1 MSIHVHS
8 GFMYVWIGCML
19 SVSVPNIGAAA
30 DAHTVNLYRGEIDG
44 VLFSHMTLET
54 IISRFGQPSA
64 LEHNDI
70 PHERYRSKVSYH
82 DLGLSFW
89 LQRPSEN
96 ATFMCRSIVIYMVKI
111 WDGKAGKV
119 FSPFV
124 GRLSKNINNLWNPS
138 RMETEFKAF
147 YPQRYTRDQKE
158 KILKYDEIVFLSS
171 IENYTV
177 LYIDS
182 LQFKV
187 DLFYN
192 NSIQALE
199 TIHISVNKIIK

>member
-1 MSIHVHS
+1 
-8 GFMYVWIGCML
+8 MYVWIGGML

-54 IISRFGQPSA
+54 IISRFGPPSA
-64 LEHNDI
+64 IQHNDI
-70 PHERYRSKVSYH
+70 PHEGYRSQVSYH
-82 DLGLSFW
+82 DMGLSFW
-89 LQRPSEN
+89 LQRPSES
-96 ATFMCRSIVIYMVKI
+96 ATFMCRSIIIYMVQI
-111 WDGKAGKV
+111 WDEKAGKA

-124 GRLSKNINNLWNPS
+124 GRLSKHISNLWNPS
-138 RMETEFKAF
+138 RIATEFKAF
-147 YPQRYTRDQKE
+147 YPQSYTRDQKE
-158 KILKYDEIVFLSS
+158 KILKYDEIVFLAS

-182 LQFKV
+182 LQISV

-192 NSIQALE
+192 NSMQALE
-199 TIHISVNKIIK
+199 TIRISVNKIVK